1 MLGEI
6 DAGCGGCSGCGGCG
20 AVRVRRVRRVGAA
33 GATGAAG
40 AAAVAGL
47 QEPPSRTAIWKTLG
61 AVEMGVAVERA
72 GQGAV
77 IRQDNIRLLG
87 VTTLDTTR
95 DATQFRNAWA
105 PHTHPDT
112 KARCTGDGETPL

>member
-1 MLGEI
+1 
-6 DAGCGGCSGCGGCG
+6 
-20 AVRVRRVRRVGAA
+20 VRRVRRVQRR
-33 GATGAAG
+33 

-77 IRQDNIRLLG
+77 IR
-87 VTTLDTTR
+87 
-95 DATQFRNAWA
+95 
-105 PHTHPDT
+105 
-112 KARCTGDGETPL
+112 